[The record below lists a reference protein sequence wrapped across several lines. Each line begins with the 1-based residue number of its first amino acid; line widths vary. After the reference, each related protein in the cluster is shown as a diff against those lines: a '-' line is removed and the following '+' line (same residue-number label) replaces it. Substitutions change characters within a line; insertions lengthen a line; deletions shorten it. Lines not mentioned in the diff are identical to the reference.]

1 MSNNLSATDLLSL
14 IEQLRSQGDSSS
26 QEKNW
31 IQAHLTDPQLTQL
44 IPSLSIVALHI
55 LSSLEIEDQTGID
68 LANHLHVTRGGV
80 TRAAKKLIANNL
92 VQSFKHADDQKRIY
106 YSLTNQGKE
115 VAKVHDQMHHELKR
129 KFEKFIKDNYSLADL
144 NLIGNFLENIII
156 MENQIDTEKTE
167 STN

>member
-31 IQAHLTDPQLTQL
+31 IQTHLTDPQLAQL

-55 LSSLEIEDQTGID
+55 LSSLEKEDQTGID

-80 TRAAKKLIANNL
+80 TRAAKKLIANDL
-92 VQSFKHADDQKRIY
+92 VQSFKHEDDQKRIY
-106 YSLTNQGKE
+106 YSLTTQGKE
-115 VAKVHDQMHHELKR
+115 IAKIHDQMHHELNE
-129 KFEKFIKDNYSLADL
+129 KFKKFIKDNYSPADL
-144 NLIGNFLENIII
+144 NLIAKFLESILI
-156 MENQIDTEKTE
+156 MENQIDTKKTE
-167 STN
+167 SN